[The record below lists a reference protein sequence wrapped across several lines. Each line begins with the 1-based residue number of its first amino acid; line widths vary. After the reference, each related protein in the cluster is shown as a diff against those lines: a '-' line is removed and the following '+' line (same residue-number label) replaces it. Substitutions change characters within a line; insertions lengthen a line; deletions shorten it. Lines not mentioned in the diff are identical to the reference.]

1 MTQSHP
7 IPVNAV
13 VISGIAFPV
22 HIGNTPPY
30 HEVHM
35 YIEKNGMTI
44 DINEN
49 HHSFRNLNKT
59 IPTNHIANGKLPKN
73 PTDTVK

>member
-1 MTQSHP
+1 MSQSHP

-22 HIGNTPPY
+22 QKGNTPPNDD
-30 HEVHM
+30 VHM
-35 YIEKNGMTI
+35 YIEKKGSMTEI
-44 DINEN
+44 TEN
-49 HHSFRNLNKT
+49 HQSLRNLIKPR
-59 IPTNHIANGKLPKN
+59 PTNHIANGKLPKN

>member
-1 MTQSHP
+1 MSQSHP

-13 VISGIAFPV
+13 VISGIALPV
-22 HIGNTPPY
+22 QNGNAPPN

-35 YIEKNGMTI
+35 YIEKIGRMI
-44 DINEN
+44 EIIEN
-49 HHSFRNLNKT
+49 HQSLRNLRNPS
-59 IPTNHIANGKLPKN
+59 PTNHMANGKLPKN